1 MRRCAP
7 VRHPATPAIF
17 AVKPLIIIALLLT
30 PLYALA
36 GTLQPVKLR
45 VHGREVALKTLAVY
59 DGREVYLP
67 LEALSA
73 FKATYVVTRREET
86 VIVTPAT
93 GASVE
98 IALARPGREPMFA
111 LSALNKQLHL
121 PLEIRDGV
129 CDLDAPVRQPEPS
142 AKRDSDREG
151 SQRARKEERKET
163 PVAEAPSSVQVKS
176 PTPVKTAPAK
186 AASQGEPVQS
196 AGSLDSPQPSPTAK
210 SSTHSAV
217 DTTTPQPV
225 DSSPKHF
232 VSAMKGELDDEL
244 QLNLP
249 ASTSREA
256 KNPSAN
262 PQYQAPAPSVNIE
275 RVAFDPQDDKHAQ
288 LRIKTS
294 GRAQIITRLLRAPTR
309 LSIDFKQT
317 GVTSEQREWTIEHPF
332 LSGMHLVQGDE
343 PGTTRLVLDLSE
355 LIGYNVED
363 PTPEGV
369 TINLMVPRGVGKKLR
384 GFPLVIDPGHGG
396 PDSTGCSAVVNGARV
411 YEKNITLDIAKRLH
425 RLCTEAAMNAMM
437 TRTTDADVGL
447 DTRPAIANRNNAE
460 LFVSIHVDDCGI
472 PNSASGTT
480 AYYHMDDASGRALAH
495 SIAEHV
501 GSVSGLPVRGA
512 WSDRRRFPNSGM
524 AVLRGSRMPATL
536 VEVAYI
542 NNSRDRAKLL
552 DPEFRQTIAQ
562 AIFDGIKGYVHGD
575 LPDAPVDDVGMH

>member
-1 MRRCAP
+1 
-7 VRHPATPAIF
+7 VITI
-17 AVKPLIIIALLLT
+17 VLLLA

-45 VHGREVALKTLAVY
+45 VHGREVALKTPAVY

-67 LEALSA
+67 LEALTA

-86 VIVTPAT
+86 VIVTPAA

-98 IALARPGREPMFA
+98 IALARPGRELMFP
-111 LSALNKQLHL
+111 LSALNKKLHL
-121 PLEIRDGV
+121 PMDIRDGV
-129 CDLDAPVRQPEPS
+129 CDLDAPVRQPEQS
-142 AKRDSDREG
+142 AKRDPDRVS
-151 SQRARKEERKET
+151 SQRVRNEERKEI
-163 PVAEAPSSVQVKS
+163 PSAEAPSSVQVKS
-176 PTPVKTAPAK
+176 LTQTKATPAK
-186 AASQGEPVQS
+186 VTSLDEPVQS
-196 AGSLDSPQPSPTAK
+196 AGSLDSPQSSQAAK
-210 SSTHSAV
+210 SPIRPAA
-217 DTTTPQPV
+217 DTTTPQSV
-225 DSSPKHF
+225 DASSKHF
-232 VSAMKGELDDEL
+232 VSAVKGELDDEL

-262 PQYQAPAPSVNIE
+262 PQYQAPVPSVSVE
-275 RVAFDPQDDKHAQ
+275 RVTFDPQDDKHAQ

-332 LSGMHLVQGDE
+332 LSAMHLVQGDE

-396 PDSTGCSAVVNGARV
+396 PDSTGCSATVNGVRV

-480 AYYHMDDASGRALAH
+480 AYYHMDDASSRALAH

-501 GSVSGLPVRGA
+501 GNVSGLPVRGA